1 MSKER
6 LQDSHFNTIGYIE
19 TRPDGV
25 QVIQDYRFETW
36 GYYDPKTN
44 TTTDHRFQTVGHG
57 NLLTTL
63 LPRQ

>member
-44 TTTDHRFQTVGHG
+44 TTYGPQISNGW
-57 NLLTTL
+57 
-63 LPRQ
+63 PR